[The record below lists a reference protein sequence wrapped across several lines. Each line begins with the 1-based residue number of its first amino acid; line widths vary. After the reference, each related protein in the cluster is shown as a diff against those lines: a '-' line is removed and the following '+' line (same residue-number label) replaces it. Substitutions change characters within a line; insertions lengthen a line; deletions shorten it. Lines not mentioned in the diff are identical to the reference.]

1 MKILLFLH
9 FIYSLCLFFDLIK
22 ALAADFLCPQ
32 TTFFGTKLDSLKQK
46 KKRPKI
52 TTEKLLN
59 WRINVES
66 NNKYY
71 TLLVSIQCNVSNDYA
86 A

>member
-32 TTFFGTKLDSLKQK
+32 TTFFGTKLDSLKK
-46 KKRPKI
+46 KKKTQDYNRE
-52 TTEKLLN
+52 T
-59 WRINVES
+59 VELKNQCWKQQQVLYS
-66 NNKYY
+66 VSEY
-71 TLLVSIQCNVSNDYA
+71 TVQRQ
-86 A
+86 

>member
-32 TTFFGTKLDSLKQK
+32 TTFFGTKLDSLKK
-46 KKRPKI
+46 KKKTQDYNRE
-52 TTEKLLN
+52 T
-59 WRINVES
+59 VELKNQCWKQQQVLYS
-66 NNKYY
+66 
-71 TLLVSIQCNVSNDYA
+71 VSEYIVQRQ
-86 A
+86 

>member
-32 TTFFGTKLDSLKQK
+32 TTFFGTKLDSLKK
-46 KKRPKI
+46 KKKKTQDYNRE
-52 TTEKLLN
+52 T
-59 WRINVES
+59 VELKNQCWKQQQVLYS
-66 NNKYY
+66 VSEY
-71 TLLVSIQCNVSNDYA
+71 TVQRQ
-86 A
+86 